1 MFAQSS
7 QAEWS
12 HHCSACGKCCNS
24 PPQLSLP
31 ELLRHEHT
39 FFGCLTIQRIARP
52 PLADAAL
59 RIEFDQLAASLWH
72 RLPEGNT
79 RTDDVLL
86 ATRAFD
92 LGLSE
97 RCPALDE
104 QQRCSLH
111 GRQKPSICR
120 VVPLDALQPDRVQHL
135 VLASRAAEAHY
146 FGSDCL
152 TPGQSPG
159 FDVVTRQLRVVNDD
173 ARVALAQRRADLEAE
188 RSAWGDRVFQ
198 QLRANLFATPS
209 ALERLPPAGFM
220 TLSLAPVLIAL
231 LESGTLS
238 RARCWAYLDAQ
249 ARVAERLLAEAQ
261 AAGHAERA
269 TVRQLIA
276 FAGTNARLRAQ
287 LKDA

>member
-1 MFAQSS
+1 
-7 QAEWS
+7 
-12 HHCSACGKCCNS
+12 
-24 PPQLSLP
+24 
-31 ELLRHEHT
+31 
-39 FFGCLTIQRIARP
+39 
-52 PLADAAL
+52 
-59 RIEFDQLAASLWH
+59 
-72 RLPEGNT
+72 LPEGNA

-92 LGLSE
+92 LELSP

-111 GRQKPSICR
+111 GQHKPSVCR
-120 VVPLDALQPDRVQHL
+120 VVPLDALQPDRLQHL
-135 VLASRAAEAHY
+135 VLASREAEAHY

-159 FDVVTRQLRVVNDD
+159 FDVVTRRLSVVNDD
-173 ARVALAQRRADLEAE
+173 ARAALARRRADLEAE
-188 RSAWGDRVFQ
+188 RGAWGDRVFQ

-209 ALERLPPAGFM
+209 ALERLPQAGFM

-231 LESGTLS
+231 LERQKLS

-249 ARVAERLLAEAQ
+249 ARVAERLLGAAQ
-261 AAGHAERA
+261 AAGHAERT

-287 LKDA
+287 LNEA

>member
-1 MFAQSS
+1 M
-7 QAEWS
+7 
-12 HHCSACGKCCNS
+12 
-24 PPQLSLP
+24 P
-31 ELLRHEHT
+31 ELLEHEHT

-52 PLADAAL
+52 PLSDAAL
-59 RIEFDQLAASLWH
+59 RTEFDQLAASLWH
-72 RLPEGNT
+72 RLPEGNA

-97 RCPALDE
+97 RCPALDQ
-104 QQRCSLH
+104 QQRCTLH
-111 GRQKPSICR
+111 GPQKPSVCR
-120 VVPLDALQPDRVQHL
+120 VVPLDALQPDRLQHL
-135 VLASRAAEAHY
+135 LLANRAAEAHY

-159 FDVVTRQLRVVNDD
+159 FDVVTRRLSVVNDD
-173 ARVALAQRRADLEAE
+173 ARAALARHRQDLEEE

-198 QLRANLFATPS
+198 QLRGNLFSTPS
-209 ALERLPPAGFM
+209 ALERLPRAGFM
-220 TLSLAPVLIAL
+220 TLSIAPVLIAL
-231 LESGTLS
+231 LERGKLS

-249 ARVAERLLAEAQ
+249 ARVAESLLAEAQ
-261 AAGHAERA
+261 AAGQAERD

-276 FAGTNARLRAQ
+276 FAGTNARLRVQ